1 LLSLPYHPAATM
13 DIENISNVNQG
24 LDVIEDSYVKPVLN
38 YLKNKNVGHGYNNK
52 GFTKCYR

>member
-1 LLSLPYHPAATM
+1 M
-13 DIENISNVNQG
+13 DIESIQNVNQG
-24 LDVIEDSYVKPVLN
+24 LDVIEGSYVLPVLN